1 MMPFREELR
10 MNELKIL
17 ALDTA
22 TEACSAALQVGES
35 IYARWEEAPRDHTKK
50 ILPMVQA
57 LLDEAGITLSE
68 LDAIAFGRGP
78 GSFTG
83 VRIGVG
89 VAQGLAFGA
98 GVPLIGISTLA
109 AMAQG
114 AHRLEGAERVVSAI
128 DARMGEIYIGRY
140 LLQDGL
146 MVLDG
151 EERVTAPE
159 AVAQEETLSGL
170 WFSTGTGFE
179 TYAELLN
186 GLADDQRPC
195 PAARLPAAQDMLP
208 LAKAAWLA
216 GSAVAPEQ
224 ATPVYLRDKV
234 TWKKLPGRE

>member
-1 MMPFREELR
+1 

-17 ALDTA
+17 AVDTA
-22 TEACSAALQVGES
+22 TEACSAALLVGEKVFS
-35 IYARWEEAPRDHTKK
+35 CWEEAPRDHTRK

-57 LLDEAGITLSE
+57 VLDDAGITLDE

-83 VRIGVG
+83 VRIGIG

-114 AHRLEGAERVVSAI
+114 AHRLDGAEQVLTAI
-128 DARMGEIYIGRY
+128 DARMNEVYFGRY
-140 LLQDGL
+140 ELIDGRMQL
-146 MVLDG
+146 VDDEVVSDPEALVDVRG
-151 EERVTAPE
+151 KLAGRVTC
-159 AVAQEETLSGL
+159 V
-170 WFSTGTGFE
+170 GTGFE
-179 TYAELLN
+179 TYGEILS
-186 GLADDQRPC
+186 GLADELAVGQVRF
-195 PAARLPAAQDMLP
+195 PAAEDMLP
-208 LAKAAWLA
+208 LARSAWLA
-216 GSAVAPEQ
+216 GEAVAVEQ

>member
-1 MMPFREELR
+1 

-17 ALDTA
+17 AVDTA
-22 TEACSAALQVGES
+22 TEACSAALLVGDKLFS
-35 IYARWEEAPRDHTKK
+35 RWEEAPRDHTRK

-57 LLDEAGITLSE
+57 VLEDAGISLSD

-83 VRIGVG
+83 VRIGIS

-114 AHRLEGAERVVSAI
+114 AYRLDGALQVLTAI
-128 DARMGEIYIGRY
+128 DARMNEVYFGRY
-140 LLQDGL
+140 ELIDGRMQL
-146 MVLDG
+146 VGDEVVSEPAALVDVRG
-151 EERVTAPE
+151 KLAGPVTC
-159 AVAQEETLSGL
+159 V
-170 WFSTGTGFE
+170 GTGFE
-179 TYAELLN
+179 TYGETLS
-186 GLADDQRPC
+186 GLADELAVSQVRF
-195 PAARLPAAQDMLP
+195 PAAEDMLP
-208 LAKAAWLA
+208 LARAAWLA
-216 GSAVAPEQ
+216 GEAVPVEQ

>member
-1 MMPFREELR
+1 

-17 ALDTA
+17 AVDTA
-22 TEACSAALQVGES
+22 TEACSAALLVGEQVFS
-35 IYARWEEAPRDHTKK
+35 RWEEAPRDHTRK

-57 LLDEAGITLSE
+57 VLDEAGITLDK

-83 VRIGVG
+83 VRIGIG

-114 AHRLEGAERVVSAI
+114 AHRLDGAEQVLTAI
-128 DARMGEIYIGRY
+128 DARMNEVYFGRY
-140 LLQDGL
+140 ELIDGRMQL
-146 MVLDG
+146 VGDEVVSDPEALVDVRG
-151 EERVTAPE
+151 KLAGRVTC
-159 AVAQEETLSGL
+159 V
-170 WFSTGTGFE
+170 GTGFE
-179 TYAELLN
+179 TYGEILS
-186 GLADDQRPC
+186 GLADELAVSQVRF
-195 PAARLPAAQDMLP
+195 PAAEDMLP
-208 LAKAAWLA
+208 LARSAWLA
-216 GSAVAPEQ
+216 GEAVAVEQ

>member
-1 MMPFREELR
+1 

-17 ALDTA
+17 AVDTA
-22 TEACSAALQVGES
+22 TEACSAALLVGEQVFS
-35 IYARWEEAPRDHTKK
+35 RWEEAPRDHTRK

-57 LLDEAGITLSE
+57 VLDDAGITLDE

-83 VRIGVG
+83 VRIGIG

-114 AHRLEGAERVVSAI
+114 AHRLDGAEQVLTAI
-128 DARMGEIYIGRY
+128 DARMNEVYFGAFF
-140 LLQDGL
+140 LQDGVMMPL
-146 MVLDG
+146 LEESVLAPDAAQQQATALLDARAD
-151 EERVTAPE
+151 ERW
-159 AVAQEETLSGL
+159 VAI
-170 WFSTGTGFE
+170 GTGFGA
-179 TYAELLN
+179 YPALLDP
-186 GLADDQRPC
+186 LRERVSLDTEA
-195 PAARLPAAQDMLP
+195 LPWAQDMLP
-208 LAKAAWLA
+208 LALQAWQHGEQLAAEL
-216 GSAVAPEQ
+216 

>member
-1 MMPFREELR
+1 

-17 ALDTA
+17 AVDTA
-22 TEACSAALQVGES
+22 TEACSAALLVGDKLFS
-35 IYARWEEAPRDHTKK
+35 RWEEAPRDHTRK

-57 LLDEAGITLSE
+57 VLEDAGISLSD

-83 VRIGVG
+83 VRIGIS

-114 AHRLEGAERVVSAI
+114 AYRLDGAQQVLTAI
-128 DARMGEIYIGRY
+128 DARMNEVYFGRY
-140 LLQDGL
+140 ELIDGRMHL
-146 MVLDG
+146 VGDEVVSEPAALVDARG
-151 EERVTAPE
+151 KQAGPVTC
-159 AVAQEETLSGL
+159 V
-170 WFSTGTGFE
+170 GTGFE
-179 TYAELLN
+179 TYGETLS
-186 GLADDQRPC
+186 GLADELAVSQVRF
-195 PAARLPAAQDMLP
+195 PAAEDMLP
-208 LAKAAWLA
+208 LARAAWLA
-216 GSAVAPEQ
+216 GEAVPVEQ

>member
-1 MMPFREELR
+1 

-17 ALDTA
+17 AVDTA
-22 TEACSAALQVGES
+22 TEACSAALLVGDKVFS
-35 IYARWEEAPRDHTKK
+35 RWEEAPRDHTRK

-57 LLDEAGITLSE
+57 LLEEAGISLSE

-83 VRIGVG
+83 VRIGIG

-114 AHRLEGAERVVSAI
+114 AHRLDGAEHVLTAI
-128 DARMGEIYIGRY
+128 DARMNEVYFGHYEWRDGRMQ
-140 LLQDGL
+140 L
-146 MVLDG
+146 VG
-151 EERVTAPE
+151 EEVVSDPAALVASRGKQAGRVNC
-159 AVAQEETLSGL
+159 V
-170 WFSTGTGFE
+170 GTGFE
-179 TYAELLN
+179 TYGDTLA
-186 GLADDQRPC
+186 GLADERMGSQVRF
-195 PAARLPAAQDMLP
+195 PAAEDMLP
-208 LAKAAWLA
+208 LARTAWLA
-216 GSAVAPEQ
+216 GEAVAVEK

>member
-1 MMPFREELR
+1 

-17 ALDTA
+17 AVDTA
-22 TEACSAALQVGES
+22 TEACSAALLVGDKLFS
-35 IYARWEEAPRDHTKK
+35 RWEEAPRDHTRK

-57 LLDEAGITLSE
+57 VLEDAGISLSD

-83 VRIGVG
+83 VRIGIS

-114 AHRLEGAERVVSAI
+114 AYRLDGAEQVLTAI
-128 DARMGEIYIGRY
+128 DARMNEVYFGRY
-140 LLQDGL
+140 ELIEGRMQLVGDEVVSEPAALVDVRGKL
-146 MVLDG
+146 AG
-151 EERVTAPE
+151 PVTC
-159 AVAQEETLSGL
+159 V
-170 WFSTGTGFE
+170 GTGFE
-179 TYAELLN
+179 TYGETLS
-186 GLADDQRPC
+186 GLADELAVSQVRF
-195 PAARLPAAQDMLP
+195 PAAEDMLP
-208 LAKAAWLA
+208 LARAAWLA
-216 GSAVAPEQ
+216 GEAVPVEQ

>member
-1 MMPFREELR
+1 

-17 ALDTA
+17 AVDTA
-22 TEACSAALQVGES
+22 TEACSAALLVGDKLFS
-35 IYARWEEAPRDHTKK
+35 RWEEAPRDHTRK

-57 LLDEAGITLSE
+57 VLEDAGISLSD

-83 VRIGVG
+83 VRIGIS

-114 AHRLEGAERVVSAI
+114 AYRLDGAEQVLTAI
-128 DARMGEIYIGRY
+128 DARMNEVYFGRY
-140 LLQDGL
+140 ELIDGRMQL
-146 MVLDG
+146 VGDEVVSEPAALVDVRG
-151 EERVTAPE
+151 KLAGPVTC
-159 AVAQEETLSGL
+159 V
-170 WFSTGTGFE
+170 GTGFE
-179 TYAELLN
+179 TYGETLS
-186 GLADDQRPC
+186 GLADELAESQVRF
-195 PAARLPAAQDMLP
+195 PAAEDMLP
-208 LAKAAWLA
+208 LARAAWLA
-216 GSAVAPEQ
+216 GEAVPVEQ

>member
-1 MMPFREELR
+1 

-17 ALDTA
+17 AVDTA
-22 TEACSAALQVGES
+22 TEACSAALLVGDKLFS
-35 IYARWEEAPRDHTKK
+35 RWEEAPRDHTRK

-57 LLDEAGITLSE
+57 VLEDAGISLSD

-83 VRIGVG
+83 VRIGIS

-114 AHRLEGAERVVSAI
+114 AYRLDGAEQVLTAI
-128 DARMGEIYIGRY
+128 DARMNEVYFGRY
-140 LLQDGL
+140 ERIDGRMQL
-146 MVLDG
+146 VGDEVVSDPVALVDVRG
-151 EERVTAPE
+151 KLAGRVTC
-159 AVAQEETLSGL
+159 V
-170 WFSTGTGFE
+170 GTGFE
-179 TYAELLN
+179 TYGETLS
-186 GLADDQRPC
+186 GLADELAVSQVRF
-195 PAARLPAAQDMLP
+195 PAAEDMLP
-208 LAKAAWLA
+208 LARAAWLA
-216 GSAVAPEQ
+216 GEAVPVEL

>member
-1 MMPFREELR
+1 

-17 ALDTA
+17 AVDTA
-22 TEACSAALQVGES
+22 TEACSAALLVGEKLFS
-35 IYARWEEAPRDHTKK
+35 RWEEAPRDHTRK

-57 LLDEAGITLSE
+57 VLEDAGISLSD

-83 VRIGVG
+83 VRIGIS

-114 AHRLEGAERVVSAI
+114 AYRLDGAEQVLTAI
-128 DARMGEIYIGRY
+128 DARMNEVYFGRY
-140 LLQDGL
+140 ELIDGRMQL
-146 MVLDG
+146 VGDEVVSDPAALVDVRG
-151 EERVTAPE
+151 KLAGPVTC
-159 AVAQEETLSGL
+159 V
-170 WFSTGTGFE
+170 GTGFE
-179 TYAELLN
+179 TYGETLS
-186 GLADDQRPC
+186 GLADELAVSQVRF
-195 PAARLPAAQDMLP
+195 PAAEDMLP
-208 LAKAAWLA
+208 LARAAWLA
-216 GSAVAPEQ
+216 GEAVPVEH

>member
-1 MMPFREELR
+1 

-17 ALDTA
+17 AVDTA
-22 TEACSAALQVGES
+22 TEACSAALLVGDKLFS
-35 IYARWEEAPRDHTKK
+35 RWEEAPRDHTRK

-57 LLDEAGITLSE
+57 VLEDAGISLSD

-83 VRIGVG
+83 VRIGIS

-114 AHRLEGAERVVSAI
+114 AYRLDGAEQVLTAI
-128 DARMGEIYIGRY
+128 DARMNEVYFGRY
-140 LLQDGL
+140 ELIDGRMQL
-146 MVLDG
+146 VGDEVVSDPVALVDVRG
-151 EERVTAPE
+151 KLAGPVTC
-159 AVAQEETLSGL
+159 V
-170 WFSTGTGFE
+170 GTGFE
-179 TYAELLN
+179 TYGETLS
-186 GLADDQRPC
+186 GLADELAVSQVRF
-195 PAARLPAAQDMLP
+195 PAAEDMLP
-208 LAKAAWLA
+208 LARAAWLA
-216 GSAVAPEQ
+216 GEAVPVEL

>member
-1 MMPFREELR
+1 

-17 ALDTA
+17 AVDTA
-22 TEACSAALQVGES
+22 TEACSAALLVGDKLFS
-35 IYARWEEAPRDHTKK
+35 RWEEAPRDHTRK

-57 LLDEAGITLSE
+57 VLEDAGISLSD

-83 VRIGVG
+83 VRIGIS

-114 AHRLEGAERVVSAI
+114 AYRLDGAQQVLTAI
-128 DARMGEIYIGRY
+128 DARMNEVYFGRY
-140 LLQDGL
+140 ELIDGRMQL
-146 MVLDG
+146 VGDEVVSEPAALVDARG
-151 EERVTAPE
+151 KQAGPVTC
-159 AVAQEETLSGL
+159 V
-170 WFSTGTGFE
+170 GTGFE
-179 TYAELLN
+179 TYGETLS
-186 GLADDQRPC
+186 GLADELAVSQVRF
-195 PAARLPAAQDMLP
+195 PAAEDMLP
-208 LAKAAWLA
+208 LACAAWLA
-216 GSAVAPEQ
+216 GEAVPVEQ

>member
-1 MMPFREELR
+1 

-17 ALDTA
+17 AVDTA
-22 TEACSAALQVGES
+22 TEACSAALLVGDKLFS
-35 IYARWEEAPRDHTKK
+35 RWEEAPRDHTRK

-57 LLDEAGITLSE
+57 VLEDAGISLSD

-83 VRIGVG
+83 VRIGIG

-114 AHRLEGAERVVSAI
+114 AYRLDGAEQVLTAI
-128 DARMGEIYIGRY
+128 DARMNEVYFGRY
-140 LLQDGL
+140 ALIDGRMQL
-146 MVLDG
+146 VGDEVVSEPVALVDARG
-151 EERVTAPE
+151 KLAGSVTC
-159 AVAQEETLSGL
+159 V
-170 WFSTGTGFE
+170 GTGFE
-179 TYAELLN
+179 TYGETLS
-186 GLADDQRPC
+186 GLADELEVSQVRF
-195 PAARLPAAQDMLP
+195 PAAEDMLP
-208 LAKAAWLA
+208 LARAAWLA
-216 GSAVAPEQ
+216 GEAVPVEQ

>member
-1 MMPFREELR
+1 

-17 ALDTA
+17 AVDTA
-22 TEACSAALQVGES
+22 TEACSAALLVGDKLFS
-35 IYARWEEAPRDHTKK
+35 RWEEAPRDHTRK

-57 LLDEAGITLSE
+57 VLEDAGISLSD

-83 VRIGVG
+83 VRIGIS

-114 AHRLEGAERVVSAI
+114 AYRLDGAEQVLTAI
-128 DARMGEIYIGRY
+128 DARMNEVYFGRY
-140 LLQDGL
+140 ELIDGRMQL
-146 MVLDG
+146 VGDEVVSEPAALVDVRG
-151 EERVTAPE
+151 KLAGPVTC
-159 AVAQEETLSGL
+159 V
-170 WFSTGTGFE
+170 GTGFE
-179 TYAELLN
+179 TYGETLS
-186 GLADDQRPC
+186 GLADELAVSQVRF
-195 PAARLPAAQDMLP
+195 PAAEDMLP
-208 LAKAAWLA
+208 LARAAWLA
-216 GSAVAPEQ
+216 GEAVPVEQ

>member
-1 MMPFREELR
+1 

-17 ALDTA
+17 AVDTA
-22 TEACSAALQVGES
+22 TEACSAALLVGDKLFS
-35 IYARWEEAPRDHTKK
+35 RWEEAPRDHTRK

-57 LLDEAGITLSE
+57 VLEDAGISLSD

-83 VRIGVG
+83 VRIGIS

-114 AHRLEGAERVVSAI
+114 AYRLEGAEQVLTAI
-128 DARMGEIYIGRY
+128 DARMNEVYFGRY
-140 LLQDGL
+140 ELIDGRMQL
-146 MVLDG
+146 VGDEVVSEPAALVDVRG
-151 EERVTAPE
+151 KLAGPVTC
-159 AVAQEETLSGL
+159 V
-170 WFSTGTGFE
+170 GTGFE
-179 TYAELLN
+179 TYGETLS
-186 GLADDQRPC
+186 GLADELAESQVRF
-195 PAARLPAAQDMLP
+195 PAAEDMLP
-208 LAKAAWLA
+208 LARAAWLA
-216 GSAVAPEQ
+216 GEAVPVEQ

>member
-1 MMPFREELR
+1 

-17 ALDTA
+17 AVDTA
-22 TEACSAALQVGES
+22 TEACSAALLVGDKLFS
-35 IYARWEEAPRDHTKK
+35 RWEEAPRDHTRK

-57 LLDEAGITLSE
+57 VLEDAGISLSD

-83 VRIGVG
+83 VRIGIS

-114 AHRLEGAERVVSAI
+114 AYRLDGAQQVLTAI
-128 DARMGEIYIGRY
+128 DARMNEVYFGRY
-140 LLQDGL
+140 ELIDGRMQL
-146 MVLDG
+146 VGDEVVSEPVALVDARG
-151 EERVTAPE
+151 KLAGPVTC
-159 AVAQEETLSGL
+159 V
-170 WFSTGTGFE
+170 GTGFE
-179 TYAELLN
+179 TYGETLS
-186 GLADDQRPC
+186 GLADELAESQVRF
-195 PAARLPAAQDMLP
+195 PAAEDMLP
-208 LAKAAWLA
+208 LARAAWLA
-216 GSAVAPEQ
+216 GEAVPVEQ

>member
-1 MMPFREELR
+1 

-17 ALDTA
+17 AVDTA
-22 TEACSAALQVGES
+22 TEACSAALLVGDKLFS
-35 IYARWEEAPRDHTKK
+35 RWEEAPRDHTRK

-57 LLDEAGITLSE
+57 VLEDAGISLSD

-83 VRIGVG
+83 VRIGIS

-114 AHRLEGAERVVSAI
+114 AYRLDGAQQVLTAI
-128 DARMGEIYIGRY
+128 DARMNEVYFGRY
-140 LLQDGL
+140 ELIDGRMQL
-146 MVLDG
+146 VGDEVVSEPAALVDVRDKLAG
-151 EERVTAPE
+151 PVTC
-159 AVAQEETLSGL
+159 V
-170 WFSTGTGFE
+170 GTGFE
-179 TYAELLN
+179 TYGETLS
-186 GLADDQRPC
+186 GLADELAVSQVRF
-195 PAARLPAAQDMLP
+195 PAAEDMLP
-208 LAKAAWLA
+208 LARAAWLA
-216 GSAVAPEQ
+216 GEAVPVEQ

>member
-1 MMPFREELR
+1 

-17 ALDTA
+17 AVDTA
-22 TEACSAALQVGES
+22 TEACSAALLVGDKLFS
-35 IYARWEEAPRDHTKK
+35 RWEEAPRDHTRK

-57 LLDEAGITLSE
+57 VLEDAGISLSD

-83 VRIGVG
+83 VRIGIS

-114 AHRLEGAERVVSAI
+114 AYRLDGAQQVLTAI
-128 DARMGEIYIGRY
+128 DARMNEVYFGRY
-140 LLQDGL
+140 ELIDGRMQL
-146 MVLDG
+146 VGDEVVSEPVALVDVRG
-151 EERVTAPE
+151 KLAGPVTC
-159 AVAQEETLSGL
+159 V
-170 WFSTGTGFE
+170 GTGFE
-179 TYAELLN
+179 TYGETLS
-186 GLADDQRPC
+186 GLADELAESQVRF
-195 PAARLPAAQDMLP
+195 PAAEDMLP
-208 LAKAAWLA
+208 LARAAWLA
-216 GSAVAPEQ
+216 GEAVPVEQ